1 MLKDLLVPKVL
12 QEIQVLRVVF
22 KEPRE
27 EQEHK
32 VLKGL
37 RVLKEEYKELQ
48 VQLVLK
54 VL

>member
-1 MLKDLLVPKVL
+1 MLQVPKVL

-32 VLKGL
+32 VLKEL
-37 RVLKEEYKELQ
+37 RVLKE
-48 VQLVLK
+48 VFRVL
-54 VL
+54 LE